1 MTTGD
6 GASAAT
12 VHPLALWAERLLLA
26 GIALLGLGTMLV
38 ILGVDAGGLVL
49 PGVSVLGVA
58 LLVLAASGVLAA
70 LTPDA

>member
-6 GASAAT
+6 VAPAAA
-12 VHPLALWAERLLLA
+12 VHPLGTWSVRALLA
-26 GIALLGLGTMLV
+26 GIALLGVGTILV

-49 PGVSVLGVA
+49 PGVGVLDAA

>member
-6 GASAAT
+6 IAPTAA
-12 VHPLALWAERLLLA
+12 VHPLGAWSFRALLA
-26 GIALLGLGTMLV
+26 GIGLLGLGTILV

-49 PGVSVLGVA
+49 PGVGVLDAA
-58 LLVLAASGVLAA
+58 LLLLAASGVLAT